1 MRCKDTNFL
10 GFDENIF
17 CGIKKYAYFCN
28 RFHKEIV
35 EALYLR
41 LANENLRNF
50 QEMQASVMAS
60 RVWRGLLTASLS
72 QGISQDHHSKKWYT
86 VPRFLFN
93 CLSGYG

>member
-17 CGIKKYAYFCN
+17 CGIKKYAYFCS

-41 LANENLRNF
+41 LASGNLRNF
-50 QEMQASVMAS
+50 YDMQEWYDGS
-60 RVWRGLLTASLS
+60 RV
-72 QGISQDHHSKKWYT
+72 
-86 VPRFLFN
+86 
-93 CLSGYG
+93 